1 MLRTRLLTGAV
12 LIALVV
18 AMLVVDQPPWYPF
31 LLLLVLVLALAG
43 CAEMLHLVTPASRP
57 VGWLAYGAVS
67 LMVAANW
74 VVHVCPWAEALEP
87 NAWFWI
93 TSAFEAI
100 VIAAF
105 VVEMG
110 IFREPGQSVTR
121 IALTIGLAAYLGLLP
136 SFFAQLRWLGPT
148 ATQTAAGHGT
158 ALLALAIFVPKCT
171 DIGAYFTGR
180 FLGRHPMAP
189 VLSPKKTWEGAA
201 GGFLAAVLATI
212 VIDRLGPANP
222 LRADALWEV
231 GFGISVG
238 GAGILGDLAE
248 SLIKRDC
255 RQKDASHLVPGF
267 GGVLDVVDAIL
278 FAAPVVYWWCL
289 AADK

>member
-1 MLRTRLLTGAV
+1 
-12 LIALVV
+12 
-18 AMLVVDQPPWYPF
+18 
-31 LLLLVLVLALAG
+31 
-43 CAEMLHLVTPASRP
+43 
-57 VGWLAYGAVS
+57 
-67 LMVAANW
+67 
-74 VVHVCPWAEALEP
+74 
-87 NAWFWI
+87 
-93 TSAFEAI
+93 
-100 VIAAF
+100 
-105 VVEMG
+105 
-110 IFREPGQSVTR
+110 
-121 IALTIGLAAYLGLLP
+121 
-136 SFFAQLRWLGPT
+136 
-148 ATQTAAGHGT
+148 
-158 ALLALAIFVPKCT
+158 LALAIFVPKCT

-180 FLGRHPMAP
+180 FLGRHPLAP

-212 VIDRLGPANP
+212 LIDRLGPANP
-222 LRADALWEV
+222 LREDALWEV

-278 FAAPVVYWWCL
+278 FAAPVAYWWCL